1 MKLVFTIAII
11 VLLNAAA
18 RAQTGMPQSLS
29 CTETAFNFSF
39 SLGTKWKF
47 SAPKMGP
54 VDVRNWDYDMPV
66 LDLKI
71 RTMKTDTNSV
81 PVSAHNAIPESNL
94 GFTNFYP
101 GLFYKKLVNPLYTF
115 NAKL

>member
-11 VLLNAAA
+11 VLLNPAA

-54 VDVRNWDYDMPV
+54 VDIRNRDYAV
-66 LDLKI
+66 TALDLKI
-71 RTMKTDTNSV
+71 RTMKPDTTHYSFN
-81 PVSAHNAIPESNL
+81 
-94 GFTNFYP
+94 NFHA
-101 GLFYKKLVNPLYTF
+101 GHFYKKPVDLLPKLS
-115 NAKL
+115 AKL